1 MHDKTKHILRKELK
15 IRELVESGEVKVE
28 YVESL
33 KNFAD
38 FFTKPLPRKE
48 FELFRKE
55 IMNDTA

>member
-1 MHDKTKHILRKELK
+1 MRFSCVPFVVRSDEKL
-15 IRELVESGEVKVE
+15 
-28 YVESL
+28 
-33 KNFAD
+33 AD